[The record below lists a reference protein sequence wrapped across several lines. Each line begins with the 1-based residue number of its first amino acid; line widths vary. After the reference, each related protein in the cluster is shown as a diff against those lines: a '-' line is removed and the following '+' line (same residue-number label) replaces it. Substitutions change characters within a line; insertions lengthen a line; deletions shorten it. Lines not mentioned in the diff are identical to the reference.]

1 MGPSVVQSLFGRL
14 LCLSSLTFPLT
25 SLFSLLVSPSL
36 SLTIFSLCYLPAYQ
50 VRQCCRVRARS
61 PLYAARRQPSS
72 RLVPV
77 STLPPPPAV
86 LLSCCPRAAALTPCS
101 SAATAPRASSR
112 SWCRPSRPPPLVRGR
127 RARRDTS
134 SSGRGQRRPFVS
146 TRSRRAPH
154 RRNTFERREHVG
166 LVTSVS
172 FFCVRGGASPGSPDV
187 VVRRPP
193 RRGTTSAAATRTDFH
208 EMEPAEQE
216 WRPSSS
222 RASPTT
228 PAACPRPHRP
238 IRLAMGTTR
247 KLETTSPR
255 THAAQANKARARRE
269 RRSVSS
275 SRTLA
280 KRSQSG

>member
-1 MGPSVVQSLFGRL
+1 M
-14 LCLSSLTFPLT
+14 LSSSCSFPALCG
-25 SLFSLLVSPSL
+25 SSSALSSPRRCL
-36 SLTIFSLCYLPAYQ
+36 AAPASP
-50 VRQCCRVRARS
+50 CC
-61 PLYAARRQPSS
+61 
-72 RLVPV
+72 
-77 STLPPPPAV
+77 PAV
-86 LLSCCPRAAALTPCS
+86 LLSSRCCVDALLGALPLLP
-101 SAATAPRASSR
+101 A
-112 SWCRPSRPPPLVRGR
+112 CRRVAGVGP
-127 RARRDTS
+127 RARRPSCGDVARDSTS

-146 TRSRRAPH
+146 TLSARRIVADFRATRT
-154 RRNTFERREHVG
+154 RRTRHVRVLPLRPRR
-166 LVTSVS
+166 
-172 FFCVRGGASPGSPDV
+172 RQPGQPRL

-193 RRGTTSAAATRTDFH
+193 RRGTTSAAATRTDLH

-238 IRLAMGTTR
+238 IRLAITLQ
-247 KLETTSPR
+247 LETTSPR

-280 KRSQSG
+280 KRSQSV